1 MNRAYISLGANI
13 GNCRKNIQE
22 AVIQIQK
29 KIGILTDLSS
39 LYVTPAWGF
48 EGPNFLNACIGIDT
62 NDKPL
67 KLLEKLLDVEQAMG
81 REHHTKTGYNSR
93 YIDLDLLFYAD
104 QIINTSA
111 LILPHPKIEFRNFI
125 MHPLNEI
132 NPNLIHPTLNKTIAD
147 LLSVS
152 SDKSKVKKLPMSDWS
167 PMLFETN
174 RILIL
179 EGNIGVGKTL
189 LAQKIAD
196 QYQVPF
202 LKENFKENPFLE
214 KFYNDSQ
221 TYALSLENY
230 FMKSRFRQFQEF
242 INDKASS
249 LKGVADHSLFRSLI
263 FAKINLASL
272 DFHSFKKNYL
282 AWSNKFYLPQK
293 VIYLKHSVDKL
304 RENIKIRGRDYEQ
317 KISKEYLTNI
327 DLGYKLFFDLEN
339 QFPYCEID
347 LSDLDFVKDE
357 AAYQIILLR
366 IKAFLAF
373 GKNPT
378 KLSH

>member
-13 GNCRKNIQE
+13 GNCHENIQE

-39 LYVTPAWGF
+39 LYETPAWGF

-67 KLLEKLLDVEQAMG
+67 KILEKLLDIEQSMG
-81 REHHTKTGYNSR
+81 RERHTKTGYNSR

-104 QIINTSA
+104 QIINTSV

-125 MHPLNEI
+125 MYPLNEI
-132 NPNLIHPTLNKTIAD
+132 NPNLIHPILKKTIAD
-147 LLSVS
+147 LLLVT
-152 SDKSKVKKLPMSDWS
+152 SDKSKFKKLPMSDWS
-167 PMLFETN
+167 PILFKTN
-174 RILIL
+174 KILIF

-214 KFYNDSQ
+214 KFYNDPQ
-221 TYALSLENY
+221 TYALALENY
-230 FMKSRFRQFQEF
+230 FMEYRFRQFQVF
-242 INDKASS
+242 INDKAMS
-249 LKGVADHSLFRSLI
+249 LRGVADHSLFRSLI
-263 FAKINLASL
+263 FAKINLASI
-272 DFHSFKKNYL
+272 DFHSFKKHYL
-282 AWSNKFYLPQK
+282 ARSNKFYLPQK
-293 VIYLKHSVDKL
+293 VIYLKHTIDKL
-304 RENIKIRGRDYEQ
+304 KENIKIRGRDYEQ
-317 KISKEYLTNI
+317 KISQEYLTKI

-339 QFPYCEID
+339 EFSCCEID

-366 IKAFLAF
+366 IKAF
-373 GKNPT
+373 
-378 KLSH
+378 

>member
-1 MNRAYISLGANI
+1 M
-13 GNCRKNIQE
+13 
-22 AVIQIQK
+22 
-29 KIGILTDLSS
+29 
-39 LYVTPAWGF
+39 
-48 EGPNFLNACIGIDT
+48 
-62 NDKPL
+62 
-67 KLLEKLLDVEQAMG
+67 EKLLDVEQAMG
-81 REHHTKTGYNSR
+81 RERDTKTGYNSR
-93 YIDLDLLFYAD
+93 FIDLDLLFYAD

-132 NPNLIHPTLNKTIAD
+132 NPNIIHPTLKKTIAN
-147 LLSVS
+147 LLLVS
-152 SDKSKVKKLPMSDWS
+152 SDKTKVKKLPMSDWS

-282 AWSNKFYLPQK
+282 AWSDKFYLPQK
-293 VIYLKHSVDKL
+293 VIYLK
-304 RENIKIRGRDYEQ
+304 N
-317 KISKEYLTNI
+317 
-327 DLGYKLFFDLEN
+327 
-339 QFPYCEID
+339 
-347 LSDLDFVKDE
+347 
-357 AAYQIILLR
+357 
-366 IKAFLAF
+366 
-373 GKNPT
+373 
-378 KLSH
+378 

>member
-13 GNCRKNIQE
+13 GNCHKNIQE

-67 KLLEKLLDVEQAMG
+67 KILEKLLDVEQAMG
-81 REHHTKTGYNSR
+81 RERHAKTGYNSR

-132 NPNLIHPTLNKTIAD
+132 NPNLIHPTLKKTIAD
-147 LLSVS
+147 LLLVS

-221 TYALSLENY
+221 TYAL
-230 FMKSRFRQFQEF
+230 FFR
-242 INDKASS
+242 
-249 LKGVADHSLFRSLI
+249 
-263 FAKINLASL
+263 
-272 DFHSFKKNYL
+272 
-282 AWSNKFYLPQK
+282 
-293 VIYLKHSVDKL
+293 
-304 RENIKIRGRDYEQ
+304 
-317 KISKEYLTNI
+317 
-327 DLGYKLFFDLEN
+327 KLFYE
-339 QFPYCEID
+339 ESI
-347 LSDLDFVKDE
+347 
-357 AAYQIILLR
+357 
-366 IKAFLAF
+366 
-373 GKNPT
+373 
-378 KLSH
+378 